1 MTLSLPEVT
10 CSSSGRKNSLTHGV
24 VPGGVTPRPIVRMDQ
39 LWQLA
44 VTWYSTRLE
53 AESRRPAPN
62 EMRSIFED
70 LGLAGDFW
78 DPTTDMF
85 G

>member
-1 MTLSLPEVT
+1 MLFFRSEERINTWCRT
-10 CSSSGRKNSLTHGV
+10 R
-24 VPGGVTPRPIVRMDQ
+24 GVTPRPIVRMDQ

-62 EMRSIFED
+62 EMRSIFKG

-78 DPTTDMF
+78 DPTADGF

>member
-1 MTLSLPEVT
+1 MLFFRSEEPINEW
-10 CSSSGRKNSLTHGV
+10 CRGRGV
-24 VPGGVTPRPIVRMDQ
+24 GPRPIVRMDQ

-62 EMRSIFED
+62 EMRSIFEGI
-70 LGLAGDFW
+70 GLAGDFW
-78 DPTTDMF
+78 DPTTDIF